1 MVSKVSSGKGD
12 IFQKLNVGGIVLK
25 GHQGSISKGYLLK
38 LITIFNIFDT
48 VPEKNLILPSF
59 GSVVLKKHF
68 HDTFH
73 VQSDTLFTLAKCNWQ
88 KCQL

>member
-59 GSVVLKKHF
+59 GSVVLKK
-68 HDTFH
+68 TF
-73 VQSDTLFTLAKCNWQ
+73 S
-88 KCQL
+88 